1 MDSSQLIQLVFLAP
15 CVENTFFVLSCP
27 LCKDETIVYVRSTQ
41 NLYCVP
47 WLYFVYLYKLLRCFD
62 HHIFI
67 AGLDRGGGQACRH
80 PEHKIHPR
88 TLRVLEFQGVAAGLC
103 LLKFCTTCFAG
114 LILVVALKC
123 RAMLPIISSGLHC
136 LFKVFCLFMQISASI
151 FFHFY
156 KKTDRIL
163 RLLCIYKS

>member
-1 MDSSQLIQLVFLAP
+1 MSD
-15 CVENTFFVLSCP
+15 
-27 LCKDETIVYVRSTQ
+27 
-41 NLYCVP
+41 
-47 WLYFVYLYKLLRCFD
+47 LLRTSIVF
-62 HHIFI
+62 HGSALFTFI
-67 AGLDRGGGQACRH
+67 SYYDVLITTSSWQACRH

-103 LLKFCTTCFAG
+103 LLKFCTTCFAD
-114 LILVVALKC
+114 LILVIALKC

-156 KKTDRIL
+156 KKTVRIL
-163 RLLCIYKS
+163 RLLCIYKSNKMNRHLDSIGFSNPWTWRISLVLYFFLSSIL